1 MINLI
6 ADSVKTNTRYAVKN
20 ATLVRYTY
28 LAIATAIAI
37 GVITAVSILTMY
49 HTQVSLNKQLDEQKS
64 RLAGLQATQA
74 KGAKLYTQINTIQEL
89 LKRQIKFSDLLPEM
103 AKVLPP
109 GAIFK
114 QLDISASDVVSSN
127 KTTQAASG
135 VAATAAA
142 AAKKPFVIHAATV
155 DRDTAN
161 TLLENVLA
169 RKDLFT
175 NAEIIDV
182 TYVTNQSSG
191 SGTGGSSTESVVTS
205 KYPYL
210 VTINAY
216 FNKNSTTPGLG
227 SQ

>member
-6 ADSVKTNTRYAVKN
+6 ADLVKTNTRYAVKN
-20 ATLVRYTY
+20 AALIRYTY
-28 LAIATAIAI
+28 LAIGTALAI
-37 GVITAVSILTMY
+37 GMITAVSILTMFN
-49 HTQVSLNKQLDEQKS
+49 TQNSLNKQLDDQKS
-64 RLAGLQATQA
+64 RLSGLQATET
-74 KGAKLYTQINTIQEL
+74 KGAKLYDQINTIQEL

-127 KTTQAASG
+127 KTTQAATSG
-135 VAATAAA
+135 AVSPTLAN
-142 AAKKPFVIHAATV
+142 KPFVIHAATV

-161 TLLENVLA
+161 TLLENILA

-175 NAEIIDV
+175 NAEIIDITFV
-182 TYVTNQSSG
+182 TAQNSG
-191 SGTGGSSTESVVTS
+191 SSNGVNSSDAAVAN

-216 FNKNSTTPGLG
+216 FNKKSTTPGLG
-227 SQ
+227 SN